1 MLKACLFKKSETQI
15 ALRLAPNLTDRV
27 YLKGYV
33 PQNANFSVSLA
44 RMNNIMQSLLNERGI
59 LLADGAT
66 GTNLFTAG
74 LQTGDAPELWN
85 TDYPERISALHR
97 SFVEAGSD
105 IILTNSFGGN
115 RYRLALHDASHRVNE
130 LNIEAARLA
139 RTEAD
144 KSVKQ
149 VLVAGSIG
157 PTGEILEP
165 NGPLSL
171 DDAKSAFHDQATALA
186 EGGADL
192 LWIETMSSSEEIQA
206 AVSGAAAAGLPVVCT
221 VSIDTNGRTMMG
233 LTAAEAYKVGT
244 SVDAQIAAIGTNC
257 GVGAAEVVAAICN
270 FSAAAK
276 HTNPNTNP
284 ILVAKANCGIPE
296 YIDGKIV
303 YNGTPELMA
312 IYARLCA
319 DAGAG
324 VIGGCCGTTPEHI
337 AAMRQAI
344 DAYQAGEPAP
354 DADLIEKHLGEISQG
369 AKAQLSGDQS
379 IAGGSATGRGSR
391 PSRRRRRSPD

>member
-1 MLKACLFKKSETQI
+1 
-15 ALRLAPNLTDRV
+15 
-27 YLKGYV
+27 
-33 PQNANFSVSLA
+33 
-44 RMNNIMQSLLNERGI
+44 MQSLLNERGI

-221 VSIDTNGRTMMG
+221 VSIDTN
-233 LTAAEAYKVGT
+233 
-244 SVDAQIAAIGTNC
+244 
-257 GVGAAEVVAAICN
+257 
-270 FSAAAK
+270 
-276 HTNPNTNP
+276 
-284 ILVAKANCGIPE
+284 
-296 YIDGKIV
+296 
-303 YNGTPELMA
+303 
-312 IYARLCA
+312 
-319 DAGAG
+319 
-324 VIGGCCGTTPEHI
+324 
-337 AAMRQAI
+337 
-344 DAYQAGEPAP
+344 QAGEPAP